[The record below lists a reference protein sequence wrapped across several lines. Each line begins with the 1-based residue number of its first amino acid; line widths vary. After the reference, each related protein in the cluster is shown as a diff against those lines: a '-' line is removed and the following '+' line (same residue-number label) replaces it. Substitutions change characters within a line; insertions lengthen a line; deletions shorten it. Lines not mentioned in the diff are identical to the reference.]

1 MNVACNRLHLT
12 IDTIF
17 LFQNVHL
24 GIITVIE
31 CLIALGQGKLAAL
44 KSRELV
50 PDCRVPDG
58 NGRNMRGGN
67 LPRALAVAPRPGPG
81 SMGGDVFPHL
91 RERETFEQEEEDR
104 GRGGAVEGGW
114 LPLTC

>member
-1 MNVACNRLHLT
+1 
-12 IDTIF
+12 
-17 LFQNVHL
+17 
-24 GIITVIE
+24 
-31 CLIALGQGKLAAL
+31 
-44 KSRELV
+44 
-50 PDCRVPDG
+50 
-58 NGRNMRGGN
+58 MRGGN